1 MAAVCTSH
9 FSLTLCCC
17 LPLPCRAAMSFD
29 RRKSQLEL
37 YFEEHQI
44 ESRLNLMLNDMVL
57 SRPSQ
62 PYSWLARR
70 MRRDEARAPASR
82 TTMPQLDAASAAAY
96 LGADVEKAWGYALS
110 MQTPASGA
118 PAPAAAAKGKAAGK
132 PAAKGAK
139 AGGLTLSIEP
149 LGSGVLLSIRKA

>member
-1 MAAVCTSH
+1 MGV
-9 FSLTLCCC
+9 
-17 LPLPCRAAMSFD
+17 SFED
-29 RRKSQLEL
+29 QRCGVRSA
-37 YFEEHQI
+37 
-44 ESRLNLMLNDMVL
+44 SSGGPRLSV
-57 SRPSQ
+57 Q
-62 PYSWLARR
+62 YECGE
-70 MRRDEARAPASR
+70 EARAPASR

-118 PAPAAAAKGKAAGK
+118 PAPAAAAKGNAAGK